1 MTEQVANLAEMIPL
15 SEYFR
20 MKVRILKL
28 GEFNNMMLEW
38 IKRDMGVKPPLHQVA
53 LVIMLIVSSYIPMLL
68 VTIVYSMTCKKEVV
82 LRFDPCMYTYNK
94 PDSV

>member
-53 LVIMLIVSSYIPMLL
+53 LVIMFIVGSYIPMLL
-68 VTIVYSMTCKKEVV
+68 ATIVYSMTCKKEVV
-82 LRFDPCMYTYNK
+82 LRFDPSMYTYNK